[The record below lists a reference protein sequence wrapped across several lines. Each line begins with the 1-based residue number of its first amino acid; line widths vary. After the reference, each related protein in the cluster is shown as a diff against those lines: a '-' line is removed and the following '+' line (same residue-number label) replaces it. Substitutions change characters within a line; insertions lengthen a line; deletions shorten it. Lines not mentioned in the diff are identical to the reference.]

1 MGKLDTTSGRLE
13 PSAEQRPRQAA
24 ELPPREPKRWV
35 PRLKAQVV
43 NAVRGGALSLDDACR
58 LYALTEEEYLSWER
72 ALDRFGLPGLRAS
85 HALDYR
91 AAP

>member
-1 MGKLDTTSGRLE
+1 
-13 PSAEQRPRQAA
+13 
-24 ELPPREPKRWV
+24 V